1 MFGNRLNAIRHERGL
16 TAQQM
21 ADYLNMEVRSYRKY
35 ESGHR
40 QPTYIVLVQIA
51 DYLDVSLDYL
61 LGRDEFIKKHTPG
74 SEQHPE

>member
-1 MFGNRLNAIRHERGL
+1 MFGNRLNKIRHERGF

-21 ADYLNMEVRSYRKY
+21 ADHLNMEVRSYRKY

-40 QPTYIVLVQIA
+40 QPVYAVLVEIA

-61 LGRDEFIKKHTPG
+61 LGRDEFYEKHFRP
-74 SEQHPE
+74 